1 MAFEAKL
8 SLRQPQ
14 KMAMT
19 PRRQQAISLL
29 QLSRLEML
37 QALHQQLEENPIL
50 EEVTEG
56 IEEPED
62 VPDANAVG
70 EEPTPESNGEG
81 SAPEIDW
88 ESYLQDASDYRPS
101 VRREEIER
109 FDSESLLTRPGS
121 LQDNLRF
128 PLHST
133 IRDPELLGLGS
144 LIVGDLDD
152 NGYLRS
158 SLPELALLA
167 RATAESLEAALR
179 WVQRW

>member
-1 MAFEAKL
+1 MDFGANL
-8 SLRQPQ
+8 SQRQSQ
-14 KMAMT
+14 KMVMT
-19 PRRQQAISLL
+19 PMLQQAISLL

-56 IEEPED
+56 IEELED

-109 FDSESLLTRPGS
+109 FDSESTPRGTGS
-121 LQDNLRF
+121 RRDNLLFR
-128 PLHST
+128 
-133 IRDPELLGLGS
+133 
-144 LIVGDLDD
+144 
-152 NGYLRS
+152 
-158 SLPELALLA
+158 
-167 RATAESLEAALR
+167 
-179 WVQRW
+179 